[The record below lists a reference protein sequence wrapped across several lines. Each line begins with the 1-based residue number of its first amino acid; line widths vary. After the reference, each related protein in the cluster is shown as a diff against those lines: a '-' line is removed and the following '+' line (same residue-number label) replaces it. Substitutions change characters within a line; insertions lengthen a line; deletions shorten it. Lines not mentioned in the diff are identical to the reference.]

1 MPEDTSPKKV
11 LLVEGSS
18 DEHVVRHV
26 WKSRREAG
34 LPPFE
39 ILNKKGFDNLLQSII
54 TELIAIERET
64 VGILID
70 ANDNP
75 DKRWNEVVEQLEEFS
90 EISVPKKPQRSGII
104 IDNQPRIGIWM
115 MPDNQS
121 SGELEDFI
129 HQLIPDRDPVWPRS
143 CDYINGIPEKERKF
157 SSRKKRRAQIHA
169 WLATRER
176 PRPMGAAIGRGDLDV
191 QVPLANEFYEWLYRL
206 FHEE

>member
-34 LPPFE
+34 LPFE

-176 PRPMGAAIGRGDLDV
+176 PRPRG
-191 QVPLANEFYEWLYRL
+191 QRL
-206 FHEE
+206 GVVI

>member
-34 LPPFE
+34 LPFE

-90 EISVPKKPQRSGII
+90 EISVPKKPQRSGTI

-121 SGELEDFI
+121 SGELEYFI

-169 WLATRER
+169 WLATRES